1 MNLLHTGQDLRRLNE
16 LAAILLKYGFADML
30 RRLGLAP
37 MIEHAGRLLRSGL
50 DPRFLHMGSAER
62 LRHAMEEMGPTFVK
76 LGQVLATR
84 VDLFSPE
91 WIEQFERLQD
101 RARPVPFASLAPTV
115 EAALGRPL
123 DQVFASVDEHPLG
136 VASIGQVHAAVT
148 RSGDR
153 VVIKV
158 RKPGIEAKIQSDLR
172 LLDQL
177 AKLASDNSQELR
189 RYRPVELVR
198 EFHRSLS
205 RELDFTIEA
214 RNAERI
220 RQNVKSLRWVMI
232 PKVHTRLSST
242 TLQVQ
247 QRLNGTPARDLARL
261 DALGVD
267 RPLVARRGAMVAWK
281 MALED
286 GFFHADPHPGNVL
299 ILSNNRIGL
308 LDFGMVGKLTDGRRE
323 QIVQLVRAIITR
335 ESEHAAAV
343 LTGWSDGQPLN
354 FDQLVADVEDV
365 VSRYYGLPLAELD
378 LPALLGDITAL
389 IRNHGLILPSDIAL
403 LIKALITLEG
413 FGRLL
418 NPRFDLIR
426 EAEPLMHR
434 LLRQRY
440 GPKRLVR
447 SLGLRALDVVDR
459 LYAPPPPST
468 LANGRTDGGVDPR
481 HLERLVSRLER
492 GQYRQIQTLLV
503 CASMITGALLL
514 AGRVPPTIWDLSVP
528 GVLVLLACG
537 LWSTWLLWIARRHLR
552 EWE

>member
-1 MNLLHTGQDLRRLNE
+1 M
-16 LAAILLKYGFADML
+16 
-30 RRLGLAP
+30 
-37 MIEHAGRLLRSGL
+37 
-50 DPRFLHMGSAER
+50 
-62 LRHAMEEMGPTFVK
+62 
-76 LGQVLATR
+76 
-84 VDLFSPE
+84 
-91 WIEQFERLQD
+91 
-101 RARPVPFASLAPTV
+101 
-115 EAALGRPL
+115 
-123 DQVFASVDEHPLG
+123 
-136 VASIGQVHAAVT
+136 
-148 RSGDR
+148 
-153 VVIKV
+153 
-158 RKPGIEAKIQSDLR
+158 
-172 LLDQL
+172 
-177 AKLASDNSQELR
+177 
-189 RYRPVELVR
+189 
-198 EFHRSLS
+198 
-205 RELDFTIEA
+205 
-214 RNAERI
+214 
-220 RQNVKSLRWVMI
+220 
-232 PKVHTRLSST
+232 
-242 TLQVQ
+242 
-247 QRLNGTPARDLARL
+247 
-261 DALGVD
+261 
-267 RPLVARRGAMVAWK
+267 
-281 MALED
+281 
-286 GFFHADPHPGNVL
+286 
-299 ILSNNRIGL
+299 
-308 LDFGMVGKLTDGRRE
+308 
-323 QIVQLVRAIITR
+323 
-335 ESEHAAAV
+335 
-343 LTGWSDGQPLN
+343 
-354 FDQLVADVEDV
+354 ADVEDV

-514 AGRVPPTIWDLSVP
+514 AGRVPPTIWGLSVP